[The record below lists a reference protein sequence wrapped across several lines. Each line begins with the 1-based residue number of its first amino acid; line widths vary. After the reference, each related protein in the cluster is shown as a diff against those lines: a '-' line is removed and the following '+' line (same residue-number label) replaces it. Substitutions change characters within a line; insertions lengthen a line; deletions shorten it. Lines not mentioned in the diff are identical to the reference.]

1 MGDDKVLE
9 MERGTPG
16 WVAPAVV
23 IAVLLAAVGAWFGW
37 SASSQLQGV
46 QQAITTEV
54 KQADQNL
61 AKEVAEL
68 RQQLAVTDKANA
80 ELQSDLGVVGKRLN
94 AAQGQLKKS
103 RAEAARLQEEQ
114 AKQLAAIDTA
124 VKSELANKASAEEVK
139 AVSTEVSGVRTDL
152 NSTIENLKLARG
164 ELGTLIARNSEE
176 IAALRRLGE
185 RDYVEFSIE
194 GKQPQKVGAITVQL
208 RGTNPKR
215 SQFSVAMTV
224 DDLRVEK
231 KNRQVNEPI
240 YFYSRGGRQ
249 PLEIVINKV
258 EKNKVVGYLS
268 VPKSNQVATASS
280 GK

>member
-9 MERGTPG
+9 VDRGAPG

-37 SASSQLQGV
+37 TASSQLQGL
-46 QQAITTEV
+46 QQAVVTEA
-54 KQADQNL
+54 KQASQNL
-61 AKEVAEL
+61 TKEVAEL
-68 RQQLAVTDKANA
+68 RQQLAVTEKANA
-80 ELQSDLGVVGKRLN
+80 EIQSDLAVVAKRLN
-94 AAQGQLKKS
+94 VTQGQLKKS
-103 RAEAARLQEEQ
+103 RTETARMQEEH
-114 AKQLAAIDTA
+114 AKQLVAMETV
-124 VKSELANKASAEEVK
+124 VKSELANKASTEDVK

-152 NSTIENLKLARG
+152 NGAIENLKLARG

-185 RDYVEFSIE
+185 RDYLEFSIE

-240 YFYSRGGRQ
+240 YFYTRGGRQ

-268 VPKSNQVATASS
+268 IPKSNQVATASS
-280 GK
+280 GQ

>member
-9 MERGTPG
+9 VDRGAPG

-37 SASSQLQGV
+37 TASSQLQGL
-46 QQAITTEV
+46 QQAVVTEA
-54 KQADQNL
+54 KQASQNL
-61 AKEVAEL
+61 TKEVAEL
-68 RQQLAVTDKANA
+68 RQQLAVTEKANA
-80 ELQSDLGVVGKRLN
+80 EIQSDLAVVAKRLN
-94 AAQGQLKKS
+94 VTQGQLKKS
-103 RAEAARLQEEQ
+103 RTETARMQEEH
-114 AKQLAAIDTA
+114 AKQLVAMETV
-124 VKSELANKASAEEVK
+124 VKSELANKASTEDVK

-152 NSTIENLKLARG
+152 NGAIENLKLARG

-185 RDYVEFSIE
+185 RDYLEFSIE
-194 GKQPQKVGAITVQL
+194 GNQPQKVGAITVQL

-240 YFYSRGGRQ
+240 YFYTRGGRQ

-268 VPKSNQVATASS
+268 IPKSNQVATASS
-280 GK
+280 GQ